1 MFSLRSNGLA
11 WAAPLHPPAA
21 LPSVGTARR
30 IHSLEARS

>member
-11 WAAPLHPPAA
+11 WAAPLHPGGAPF
-21 LPSVGTARR
+21 GRTARR